1 MLIGIL
7 SNTTDRRAPMVPN
20 TIAKL
25 SKAEHQVWFEAGLGA
40 KAFFADKAYQ
50 AAGADAKTRT
60 EILTGAELIIC
71 LEPPSDSELDSIAAG
86 TYLIGMFNPLVDT
99 ALAERFISQGL
110 KAFSLDRIPRTT
122 IAQSMDVLSSMASLA
137 GYRAV
142 LAGANALPSYFP
154 MLMTAA
160 GTIPPAKV
168 LILGAGVAGLQ
179 AIATARRLGAQVE
192 AFDVR
197 AAAKEEVLS
206 LGAKFVEVE
215 GSTDDSAAGGYAVE
229 QTDAYKQRQKELI
242 HDHAS
247 KADVIITTANI
258 PGRKAP
264 LLLEERTVMAMKPGS
279 VIVDLAA
286 ITGGNCALTK
296 NDKTVVVNGVSII
309 GNSHLAS
316 EMSSDASRLYSNNVY
331 NFFSHVFREATLN
344 LEDEITAGTLI
355 Q

>member
-1 MLIGIL
+1 MLIGLL
-7 SNTTDRRAPMVPN
+7 SNKTDRRAAMVPA
-20 TIAKL
+20 TVAKL
-25 SKAEHQVWFEAGLGA
+25 IKAEHELWFEAGLGA
-40 KAFFADKAYQ
+40 RAYFDDKDYQ
-50 AAGADAKTRT
+50 AAGAAAKPRA
-60 EILTGAELIIC
+60 EILKGANLIVCI
-71 LEPPSDSELDSIAAG
+71 EPPSEAEIKTIPAE

-99 ALAERFISQGL
+99 ALAERLSAQGL

-206 LGAKFVEVE
+206 LGAKFVEVA
-215 GSTDDSAAGGYAVE
+215 GSTDDTSAGGYAVE
-229 QTDAYKQRQKELI
+229 QTEAYQQRQKELI
-242 HDHAS
+242 HEHAA

-264 LLLEERTVMAMKPGS
+264 LLVEERTVMAMKPGS

-286 ITGGNCALTK
+286 VTGGNCALTE
-296 NDKTVVVNGVSII
+296 DGKTVVANGVSII
-309 GNSHLAS
+309 GNSHLAA
-316 EMSSDASRLYSNNVY
+316 EMSSDASRLYSNNVF
-331 NFFSHVFREATLN
+331 NFFSHVFREAEIN
-344 LEDEITAGTLI
+344 PEDEITAGTLI

>member
-1 MLIGIL
+1 MLIGLL
-7 SNTTDRRAPMVPN
+7 SNKTDRRAAMVPA

-25 SKAEHQVWFEAGLGA
+25 IQSEHVLWFEAGLGEQA
-40 KAFFADKAYQ
+40 YFSDEAYQ
-50 AAGADAKTRT
+50 AAGALVKSRA
-60 EILTGAELIIC
+60 EILTGANLIVCI
-71 LEPPSDSELDSIAAG
+71 EPPTETEIASIAAG

-99 ALAERFISQGL
+99 ALAERLSSQGL

-215 GSTDDSAAGGYAVE
+215 GSTDDTSAGGYAVE
-229 QTDAYKQRQKELI
+229 QTEEYKQRQKELI
-242 HDHAS
+242 HDHAA

-264 LLLEERTVMAMKPGS
+264 LLVEERTVKAMKPGS

-286 ITGGNCALTK
+286 VTGGNCALTE
-296 NDKTVVVNGVSII
+296 DGKTVVANGVSII
-309 GNSHLAS
+309 GNSHLAA
-316 EMSSDASRLYSNNVY
+316 EMSSDASRLYSNNVF
-331 NFFSHVFREATLN
+331 NFFSHVFREAEIN